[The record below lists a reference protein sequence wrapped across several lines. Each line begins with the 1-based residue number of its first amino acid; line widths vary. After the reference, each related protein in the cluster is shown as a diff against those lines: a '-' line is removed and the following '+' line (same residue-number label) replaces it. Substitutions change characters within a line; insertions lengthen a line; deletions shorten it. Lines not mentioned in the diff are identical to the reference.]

1 MLLER
6 QRESSVFPLLPC
18 LPPIWR
24 PHAQEAALRAFS
36 RTERRKKLVLR
47 AWSELAAMRLAEGL
61 ATIDTLEAQCKP
73 LSMAATDLQCALLHA
88 TSVALNDDA
97 ETAAQLVENA
107 LRAYED
113 GLAHPATSF
122 LVRLG
127 HWKARRLDAFCDLS
141 GAVSHAPANRREA
154 RWSIVHLSMEAA
166 VEVEQL
172 RLVSAGR
179 LANEALELSTQLY
192 GPDFAGSRLAATVS
206 AKVLY
211 EQDAVDA
218 ADRLIRDRLTL
229 SGSQAGIDGALSAYI
244 VGARIAAARG
254 QLPFAMLLLHE
265 AEQLGEDRRWPRL
278 IAASLA
284 ERIRLLVEDA
294 RMSEA
299 ETCMGRLAR
308 MPAKSATAAN
318 HYLLTRYAA
327 VSRARLD
334 LAQGISAQ
342 AVSSLR
348 RIVSET
354 LGRRECH
361 LAIELT
367 MLLARALL
375 DVGEEDEAAAEAT
388 GAIAL
393 GATAGLYRTFV
404 DGGETTRHLLRWLYE
419 RRVEDV
425 GVLGELRPYVR
436 NLLMGLSERPEQ
448 PAGSRTRH
456 RSGESLSPR
465 ERHIV
470 SLMSH
475 GLSNKRIAKHL
486 GIAPET
492 VKSHAKHILLKLAAQ
507 TRVEAVSRALSLG
520 MI

>member
-6 QRESSVFPLLPC
+6 QRESSAFPVLTCFPAA
-18 LPPIWR
+18 WR
-24 PHAQEAALRAFS
+24 SHDQEATLQALSRA
-36 RTERRKKLVLR
+36 ERHKKLVLQ
-47 AWSELAAMRLAEGL
+47 AWSELATMKFAEAL
-61 ATIDTLEAQCKP
+61 ATIDTIEAQCKP
-73 LSMAATDLQCALLHA
+73 LSMASTDLQCALLHA

-97 ETAAQLVENA
+97 ETAAHLVESA
-107 LRAYED
+107 LRTYE
-113 GLAHPATSF
+113 GSVAHPATS
-122 LVRLG
+122 LIVRLG
-127 HWKARRLDAFCDLS
+127 HWKARRLDACCELS
-141 GAVSHAPANRREA
+141 GSVSHAPAHRREA
-154 RWSIVHLSMEAA
+154 LWRIVHLSMEAA
-166 VEVEQL
+166 VEAEQL
-172 RLVSAGR
+172 RLVYAGR
-179 LANEALELSTQLY
+179 LANEALEMSTRFY
-192 GPDFAGSRLAATVS
+192 GSNFSGSRLAATVS

-218 ADRLIRDRLTL
+218 ADRLLRDRLAP
-229 SGSQAGIDGALSAYI
+229 SGSEGGIEGALSAYI

-254 QLPFAMLLLHE
+254 QLPFAMLQLHE
-265 AEQLGEDRRWPRL
+265 AELLGEDRRWPRL

-284 ERIRLLVEDA
+284 ERVRLLVEHA

-299 ETCMGRLAR
+299 EACLKRLAQ
-308 MPAKSATAAN
+308 MPAKSAAATN
-318 HYLLTRYAA
+318 DYLLARYVA

-334 LAQGISAQ
+334 LAQGAGAQ

-348 RIVSET
+348 RIVSEA
-354 LGRRECH
+354 LRRRECH

-367 MLLARALL
+367 MLLACVLL
-375 DVGEEDEAAAEAT
+375 EVGEEDEAAAEAT
-388 GAIAL
+388 HAIEL

-404 DGGETTRHLLRWLYE
+404 DGGETNRHLLRWLYE
-419 RRVEDV
+419 RRVDDA

-436 NLLMGLSERPEQ
+436 NLLVGLSERPEQ
-448 PAGSRTRH
+448 PAGARTKH

-470 SLMSH
+470 TLMSH
-475 GLSNKRIAKHL
+475 GLSNKRIAKQL

-507 TRVEAVSRALSLG
+507 TRVEAVSRALGLG